1 MERERSKKLKI
12 WRKETAALSSMDMYK
27 WHNRV
32 IYWFMFLV
40 LTLIALICILP
51 VLWIL
56 ISSFK
61 SAKELLQIPPSLL
74 PESFSIDKFVKI
86 WNNLEFGRYYTN
98 TILVAAGCIVF
109 SVVCNGLAGYVIS
122 CLKPRG
128 SALYATLIM
137 WTMLLPNTLSLVA
150 LFMNMIEFP
159 ITGWNLSNTYF
170 PMWMSSGAN
179 AFQILLYKNF
189 FDSISASL
197 VEAARLDGCNR
208 VKIFQKIILPL
219 SKPIV
224 AVDAIFTLSGAW
236 GQFLL
241 PYLVL
246 NDKKMKTVMLAIYDM
261 SLSRQYTIDERLAGI
276 VFSIIPPII
285 IFFFLQRFIMGGLT
299 VGGVKE

>member
-1 MERERSKKLKI
+1 M
-12 WRKETAALSSMDMYK
+12 
-27 WHNRV
+27 
-32 IYWFMFLV
+32 
-40 LTLIALICILP
+40 
-51 VLWIL
+51 
-56 ISSFK
+56 
-61 SAKELLQIPPSLL
+61 
-74 PESFSIDKFVKI
+74 
-86 WNNLEFGRYYTN
+86 
-98 TILVAAGCIVF
+98 
-109 SVVCNGLAGYVIS
+109 
-122 CLKPRG
+122 
-128 SALYATLIM
+128 YATLIM

-150 LFMNMIEFP
+150 LFMNMIDFP
-159 ITGWNLSNTYF
+159 VTGWNLSNTYF

-189 FDSISASL
+189 FDSLSASL

-236 GQFLL
+236 GQFML

-285 IFFFLQRFIMGGLT
+285 IFFLLQRYIMGGLT